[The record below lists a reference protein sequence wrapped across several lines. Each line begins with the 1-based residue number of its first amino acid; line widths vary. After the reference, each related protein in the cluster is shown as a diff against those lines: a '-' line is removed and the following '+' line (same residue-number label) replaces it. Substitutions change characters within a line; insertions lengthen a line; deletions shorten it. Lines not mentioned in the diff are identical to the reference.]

1 MPPRPQFTYA
11 QLCYRAIKDLGGKAT
26 LQEICGWI
34 SDNYEWYRYN
44 ESCGWPVSFF
54 FLHNK
59 FILTCLLSQS
69 SVRHNLSSNR
79 AFKKLERCAGERGK
93 GFFWSNDPRFEHQ
106 FEDQEGRGSANAT
119 GGAKD
124 PSKAK
129 GKGSKVLEPPLK
141 RSVKGDP
148 KTPLPPPLTS
158 IPLPAFS
165 SSLSNQNPSTQRQA
179 TTVAQSHLSEA
190 KPSSSVKE
198 EPMTVLESSSAQMNM
213 TSSPSRKHEDP
224 NTASFQA
231 ATSAANAQMPT
242 IPSDMNMRV
251 PIVIGSTSP
260 SSAPSDPLSG
270 KASTF
275 DLSSPPISLQRDTII
290 LNPAIFSSLTPEQLK
305 ELESLGAKKAIEILQ
320 SYIVRFLKER
330 IKTEGAKAKGKK
342 KKDKKKKDSSNKEEG
357 AGNADQPN
365 STVAQPGSAS
375 MKSKAKADASS
386 TPFTTA
392 PLPLRKSIQP
402 KSGTG
407 TANAIGVAHSSTSP
421 GLSQAM
427 NPLRISSPPMSSLN
441 DSQNEEIDIMGD
453 FDEPPAKKQRLDM
466 VEVLGTAS

>member
-1 MPPRPQFTYA
+1 M
-11 QLCYRAIKDLGGKAT
+11 
-26 LQEICGWI
+26 
-34 SDNYEWYRYN
+34 
-44 ESCGWPVSFF
+44 
-54 FLHNK
+54 
-59 FILTCLLSQS
+59 
-69 SVRHNLSSNR
+69 RHNLSSNR

-106 FEDQEGRGSANAT
+106 FEDQEGRGSANAAS
-119 GGAKD
+119 GAKD

-129 GKGSKVLEPPLK
+129 VKGSKILEPPLK

-158 IPLPAFS
+158 TPLPAFS

-179 TTVAQSHLSEA
+179 TTITQSPVSEVKLS
-190 KPSSSVKE
+190 PSVKE
-198 EPMTVLESSSAQMNM
+198 EPMMVLESSPAQMNVA
-213 TSSPSRKHEDP
+213 SSPSRKHEDP

-242 IPSDMNMRV
+242 IPSDMDMRV
-251 PIVIGSTSP
+251 PIIIGSTSP

-342 KKDKKKKDSSNKEEG
+342 KKDKKKKDTSTKEEG
-357 AGNADQPN
+357 TGNADQTN
-365 STVAQPGSAS
+365 SAVAQPGSIS
-375 MKSKAKADASS
+375 MKSKAKVDASS

-402 KSGTG
+402 KTATG
-407 TANAIGVAHSSTSP
+407 TANTIGVAHSSTSP